1 MVTGM
6 TEWKNAFHLHPGHRI
21 DTDQA
26 TEIGA
31 GSTIPFMK
39 ALPIADLIS
48 RQDGQLPPSATLAA
62 AASLIVERGGSAVI
76 VVEDGRVAGIVT
88 EGDLLHA
95 LRERRDLQQAL
106 TTIMSSPVLSV
117 PASTDFRAAFR
128 LLMQQGLRHLVVT
141 ADDGQPL
148 GVASESSIRERLG
161 ADFFLHLSA
170 VESLMDRLF
179 PRLPASARLD
189 SALTVMEASRAGCA
203 VVIRGRRPIGILTA
217 RDVVRLYLGPDENPP
232 LSAIMSAPPVTI
244 GEDRPLAE
252 AAALM
257 ANRRIRHLVV
267 VDAAGNASGL
277 LSEHA
282 LLRPL
287 ELDWVDALIDERRLL
302 ARSHDAALR
311 NIAESERYQRALLDN
326 FPFPVWLK
334 DTESRFRAANR
345 MLAEALGARSADALI
360 GKNDL
365 DFSPPDLAEHYRQVD
380 REVMDSRQPQMVI
393 EPVWLN
399 RRHVWHETY
408 KAPVLD
414 DDGELLGTVGFAR
427 DVSRNKRAEEGML
440 LRNAG
445 LAGLARGEPVA
456 GVLELLALSL
466 EAELPGWRCAVLLA
480 DEDGRLL
487 RCVAAP
493 NLPEA
498 YQSTLAGIAI
508 AADGP
513 PCCRAAALRQR
524 VCVDDIFAADM
535 PLAMRE
541 LARQHNLAACV
552 AEPLLGPDGSLYGSL
567 VAYRQTPGQAGDEE
581 LALLAQLSQLNA
593 LVIGHQRTGE
603 RLRGSRDTFRGLF
616 DSVAEAL
623 LVLGEDRR
631 FLDANRGAEVMSG
644 YPRETLIGGR
654 YDDFGMPGMNDE
666 AVIDDLIG
674 SAFAGKAETF
684 EYWGRNA
691 AGRVFPCEVRLQPG
705 SYFGQ
710 RILIAA
716 VSDITERKNARL
728 RLEIEHEL
736 ANTLAGG
743 GNREAVLATILRAG
757 LRFHEFDA
765 GALFYR
771 QSDGSYRLSDYS
783 GLSPQSLESLG
794 EQAAGSLLAS
804 LAAGGDTVCNCQAS
818 CCHCTEDRL
827 LDDPALQREGMRCLA
842 LLPITANGQT
852 LACLLLGSRHSTQ
865 IPSATLA
872 TLEALRAY
880 FSDSLH
886 RLLIQEETQRRQ
898 QNLAGLFDSLND
910 MIFIVDGA
918 GRIVHH
924 NRAAGEMLGY
934 TATPLL
940 GLPVASILSESRRAE
955 AAQAVAN
962 IGEAYFTRASG
973 PLLRADGSHLMVDGR
988 VVNGHWD
995 EQPVLIGVAQDI
1007 SDRLIAEERQKLA
1020 ASVFEH
1026 AHEGIMITDPGGRI
1040 VEVNST
1046 FSELT
1051 GYSRDEA
1058 VGQNAD
1064 LLKSGHHDAAFY
1076 VDMWQ
1081 AIRRDGYWR
1090 GEVWNRK
1097 KTGEIFVELL
1107 TISSVRNRHGDISH
1121 FVGIFSDI
1129 TLIKEHQ
1136 NRLEHLAHF
1145 DALTQLPNRMLL
1157 ADRMQLAMAQS
1168 ERSGRILAVCYL
1180 DLDGFKPVND
1190 LYGHA
1195 VGDRLLI
1202 EVSQRLRSC
1211 VRAGDT
1217 VSRLGGDEFVLLF
1230 TDLDSEREADHAV
1243 GRVISTLTHPFQI
1256 AGHTVQISAS
1266 IGVTLFPQD
1275 GSDSDALLRHA
1286 DQAMYSA
1293 KQGGRNR
1300 FHLFDPENDRRTRAR
1315 HDEIT
1320 RIREGLARGE
1330 FTLHYQPKVNMRR
1343 GGVIG
1348 AEALIRWQH
1357 PELGLLLPGEFLPAI
1372 EGTDL
1377 ACELGNWVL
1386 HQALDQLATW
1396 AAVGLQLP
1404 VSINIAGEHLQQPD
1418 FVEHLEEALAAHP
1431 AVPPALLELE
1441 ILETAALE
1449 DITRVAELFT
1459 ACSRLGVRFALDD
1472 FGTGYSSLTY
1482 FRRLPAE
1489 VLKID
1494 QSFIRDMLDDP
1505 EDLAIVEGVIG
1516 LTQAFRRRVIA
1527 EGVESVE
1534 HGLIL
1539 LLLGCD
1545 EAQGFGIARPMPAA
1559 ELPDWVDKFR
1569 PDDLW
1574 SSAAAFR
1581 WSREDLPLLIAEV
1594 EHRRWKKNLY
1604 AWLDGDG
1611 QAPPISEHDC
1621 RFGRWCGSALSQ
1633 RYAGVDG
1640 FAELTATHSR
1650 IHALG
1655 ERLLSEGRSLSAAD
1669 LQNLRQ
1675 ALDQSSHE
1683 LATQLQQVQAEILIS
1698 AQSTRR

>member
-1 MVTGM
+1 
-6 TEWKNAFHLHPGHRI
+6 
-21 DTDQA
+21 
-26 TEIGA
+26 
-31 GSTIPFMK
+31 MK

-48 RQDGQLPPSATLAA
+48 PHDGQLPPSATLAE
-62 AASLIVERGGSAVI
+62 AASLIIDNGGSAVI
-76 VVEDGRVAGIVT
+76 VVDDGRIAGIVT

-95 LRERRDLQQAL
+95 LSERRDLQQPL
-106 TTIMSSPVLSV
+106 TTIMSSPVISV
-117 PASTDFRAAFR
+117 PASTGFRDAFR
-128 LLMQQGLRHLVVT
+128 LLMQQGLRHLAVIGE
-141 ADDGQPL
+141 DGRPL
-148 GVASESSIRERLG
+148 GLASESSIRERLG
-161 ADFFLHLSA
+161 AEFFMHLNA

-179 PRLPASARLD
+179 PRLPSNARLD
-189 SALTVMEASRAGCA
+189 SALTAMEASRSGCA
-203 VVIRGRRPIGILTA
+203 VVVEGRRPLGILTA
-217 RDVVRLYLGPDENPP
+217 RDVVRRYLGASDNPP
-232 LSAIMSAPPVTI
+232 LSKIMTTPVITI
-244 GEDRPLAE
+244 GEARPLAE

-257 ANRRIRHLVV
+257 SERRIRHLVV

-287 ELDWVDALIDERRLL
+287 ELDWVDELIDNRRQLS
-302 ARSHDAALR
+302 RSHDAALKD
-311 NIAESERYQRALLDN
+311 IAEAERYQRALLDN

-345 MLAEALGARSADALI
+345 MLAEALGAQSADELI
-360 GKNDL
+360 GKTDL
-365 DFSPPDLAEHYRQVD
+365 DFSPTDLAEHYRRVD

-399 RRHVWHETY
+399 RRHIWHETY

-414 DDGELLGTVGFAR
+414 DTGELLGTVGFAR

-445 LAGLARGEPVA
+445 LAGLARGEPIA
-456 GVLELLALSL
+456 GVLELLCLSL
-466 EAELPGWRCAVLLA
+466 EAELPGWRCGILLA

-493 NLPEA
+493 SLPEA
-498 YQSTLAGIAI
+498 YQATLAGIPI

-513 PCCRAAALRQR
+513 PCCQAAALRQR
-524 VCVDDIFAADM
+524 VSVDDIFTAAV
-535 PLAMRE
+535 PEAMRD
-541 LARQHNLAACV
+541 LARQYNLAACV
-552 AEPLLGPDGSLYGSL
+552 AEPLLGADGSLYGSL
-567 VAYRQTPGQAGDEE
+567 VAYRQSQGSAAEDE

-593 LVIGHQRTGE
+593 LVIGHQRTAE
-603 RLRGSRDTFRGLF
+603 RLRSSRDTFRGIF

-623 LVLGEDRR
+623 LVMGEDRH
-631 FLDANRGAEVMSG
+631 FLDANRGAETMSG
-644 YPRETLIGGR
+644 YPREALIGGR
-654 YDDFGMPGMNDE
+654 YDDFGMPGLNDE
-666 AVIDDLIG
+666 AAIDRLIG
-674 SAFAGKAETF
+674 SAFAGQAQTF
-684 EYWGRNA
+684 EYWARTA

-716 VSDITERKNARL
+716 VSDITERKNAGL
-728 RLEIEHEL
+728 RLEIEHDL
-736 ANTLAGG
+736 ANTLASGG
-743 GNREAVLATILRAG
+743 DREAVLAAILRAG

-765 GALFYR
+765 GALFCR
-771 QSDGSYRLSDYS
+771 QTDGSYRLSDHS
-783 GLSPQSLESLG
+783 GLSLQCRESIG
-794 EQAAGSLLAS
+794 EFAAGTLLAG
-804 LAAGGDTVCNCQAS
+804 LAGGSETVCNCQAT
-818 CCHCTEDRL
+818 CCQCAEHRL
-827 LDDPALQREGMRCLA
+827 LDEPALQREGMRSLA
-842 LLPITANGQT
+842 LLPITANGQA

-865 IPSATLA
+865 IPTTTLA
-872 TLEALRAY
+872 TLETLRAY
-880 FSDSLH
+880 FGDSLH
-886 RLLIQEETQRRQ
+886 HLLIQEETRRQQ

-924 NRAAGEMLGY
+924 NRAAGETLGY
-934 TATPLL
+934 REIPLL
-940 GLPVASILSESRRAE
+940 GRPVASILSESRRDE
-955 AAQAVAN
+955 AARAVAA
-962 IGEAYFTRASG
+962 IGEAYFSRASG
-973 PLLRADGSHLMVDGR
+973 PLLRADGSQLMVDGR

-995 EQPVLIGVAQDI
+995 EQPVLIGIAQDI
-1007 SDRLIAEERQKLA
+1007 SDRLVAEERQKLA

-1051 GYSRDEA
+1051 GYSRAEA
-1058 VGQNAD
+1058 IGHNVD

-1076 VDMWQ
+1076 AEMWQ

-1097 KTGEIFVELL
+1097 KSGEIFVELL
-1107 TISSVRNRHGDISH
+1107 TISTVRNRQGDISH

-1168 ERSGRILAVCYL
+1168 ERSGKILAVCYI

-1202 EVSQRLRSC
+1202 EVGQRLRSC
-1211 VRAGDT
+1211 IRAGDT

-1230 TDLDSEREADHAV
+1230 ADLDSEREADHAV

-1256 AGHTVQISAS
+1256 SGHTIQISAS
-1266 IGVTLFPQD
+1266 IGVTLYPQD
-1275 GSDSDALLRHA
+1275 GADSDALLRHA
-1286 DQAMYSA
+1286 DQAMYTA
-1293 KQGGRNR
+1293 KQAGRNR

-1315 HDEIT
+1315 HEEIA
-1320 RIREGLARGE
+1320 RIREGLARNE
-1330 FTLHYQPKVNMRR
+1330 FSLHYQPKVNMRR

-1357 PELGLLLPGEFLPAI
+1357 PELGLLLPGEFLPSI
-1372 EGTDL
+1372 EGTEL
-1377 ACELGNWVL
+1377 AGELGNWVL
-1386 HQALDQLATW
+1386 RQALDQLATW
-1396 AAVGLQLP
+1396 VGVGLHLP

-1418 FVEHLEEALAAHP
+1418 FVERLEEALAAHP
-1431 AVPPALLELE
+1431 EVPAGLLELE

-1449 DITRVAELFT
+1449 DIARVAELFT

-1472 FGTGYSSLTY
+1472 FGTGYSSLAY

-1516 LTQAFRRRVIA
+1516 LTKAFRRRVIA

-1559 ELPDWVDKFR
+1559 DLPAWVDNFR

-1594 EHRRWKKNLY
+1594 EHRRWRKNLY
-1604 AWLDGDG
+1604 AWLDEDG
-1611 QAPPISEHDC
+1611 EPPLISEHDC
-1621 RFGRWCGSALSQ
+1621 RFGRWCDSPLSQ
-1633 RYAGVDG
+1633 RYTGIDG
-1640 FAELTATHSR
+1640 FAELAATHSR

-1655 ERLLSEGRSLSAAD
+1655 ERLLSEGRSLAAGE

-1675 ALDQSSHE
+1675 ALDQASSD
-1683 LATQLQQVQAEILIS
+1683 LSAQLQQVQAEILIS
-1698 AQSTRR
+1698 SQSTRR